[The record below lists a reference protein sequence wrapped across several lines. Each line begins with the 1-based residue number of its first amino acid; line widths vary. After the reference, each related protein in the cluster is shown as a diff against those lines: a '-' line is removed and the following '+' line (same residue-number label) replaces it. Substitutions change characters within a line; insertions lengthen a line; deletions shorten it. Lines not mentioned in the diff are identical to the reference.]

1 MKVRLKSAADTETR
15 DDYGCESQSARH
27 RRCRFTGP
35 AADFHVVAELGWDDA
50 RYSASVTAVSTSAWL
65 ALS

>member
-35 AADFHVVAELGWDDA
+35 DVAELASGWDDA